1 LQQLVAEAEN
11 VQGIGLNN
19 KLPMACAM
27 STVCDPFDSKLMF
40 QNWQKPLIS
49 AAPDLYVVQ
58 DMANINLWD
67 EIGCGHDDLLIY
79 DGRGRVF
86 SYLPSR

>member
-1 LQQLVAEAEN
+1 
-11 VQGIGLNN
+11 
-19 KLPMACAM
+19 MACAM
-27 STVCDPFDSKLMF
+27 STVCDPTDSKLMF